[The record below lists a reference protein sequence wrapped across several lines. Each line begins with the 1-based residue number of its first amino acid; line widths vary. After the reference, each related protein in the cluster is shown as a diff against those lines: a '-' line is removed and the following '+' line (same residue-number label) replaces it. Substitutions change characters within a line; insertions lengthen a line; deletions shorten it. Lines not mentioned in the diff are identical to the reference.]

1 MMRNALMHELPAF
14 RSSSWQAAARLAVLA
29 LCVIRLHR
37 KSSEGLLERSNQMRR
52 FTLVIAAATLL
63 SLACAKGGNSN
74 AGGTSAA
81 PPSPATSTTPATGA
95 AGPAFTSAYTDL
107 NKDCEAA
114 FKEEEVGEGQDMP
127 LKCKGQCGYYISIG
141 YSAWASHLGVQMEG
155 DENYQLALV
164 NEGIG
169 YSDEPGRKVE
179 WRMADGKPFAVIVR
193 VSNYDE
199 KKSEATGD
207 NPYQA
212 KYKTG
217 ESLVVKGLK
226 GYERIDFKVDAKDP
240 KANEKAREMAD
251 TNYAKK

>member
-1 MMRNALMHELPAF
+1 
-14 RSSSWQAAARLAVLA
+14 
-29 LCVIRLHR
+29 
-37 KSSEGLLERSNQMRR
+37 MRR
-52 FTLVIAAATLL
+52 FTLTIAALTLF

-74 AGGTSAA
+74 AGGPAAARSANSGA
-81 PPSPATSTTPATGA
+81 AATPASTA

-107 NKDCEAA
+107 NKDCEPA
-114 FKEEEVGEGQDMP
+114 FKDEEVGEGQDMP
-127 LKCKGQCGYYISIG
+127 LKCKGYGGYYISIG
-141 YSAWASHLGVQMEG
+141 YSAWASHLGVQLDG
-155 DENYQLALV
+155 DENYMLGLV

-169 YSDEPGRKVE
+169 YSDEPGKKVE
-179 WRMADGKPFAVIVR
+179 WRMADGQPFAVIAR
-193 VSNYDE
+193 ASSYDE
-199 KKSEATGD
+199 SKAENAGD

-251 TNYAKK
+251 SNYIKK